1 MENHEKKKIAIFK
14 PHDEEPFAPSN
25 PRGYIGNLGGNGI
38 RKGILSGEA
47 ATREVAAY
55 VLDVNKFHKVPPTTY
70 VEFYH
75 PSFNY
80 NELINSVPIKSGTQ
94 TDLKALK
101 TKHGSLQEFV

>member
-55 VLDVNKFHKVPPTTY
+55 VLDVNKFHKVPSTTY

-80 NELINSVPIKSGTQ
+80 NELIDSVPIKSGTQ
-94 TDLKALK
+94 TDLKTLK